1 MTSPI
6 LFDTKRHANRAHAVH
21 RVIVL
26 HHELPNFLGKPIVTV
41 LRQDQFLLSKFVPVH
56 SDDIAKMIEKIID
69 RLAELQ
75 SRPRTIPVLGHVLS
89 GLRRCGTTFR
99 GHKPA
104 GGEELPAEPTRRH
117 ILCVRVCSP
126 MRLWVRRECRLA
138 SRPPSRNERVG
149 MFVFRASGSL
159 AISEALR
166 AGTHGFASHGYPWF
180 AFVSGTRRFV
190 GYRRTSVTS

>member
-75 SRPRTIPVLGHVLS
+75 SRPRTIPVLGHDTLGVEEVWHHVSWPQASRGRGATGRTHQTAHPMRARLQPHEAVGETGMPLGIPS
-89 GLRRCGTTFR
+89 SISEREGGNVRFSCLRQPGDLRSPVGWD
-99 GHKPA
+99 PW
-104 GGEELPAEPTRRH
+104 
-117 ILCVRVCSP
+117 LCVPRLPVVCLCQRHP
-126 MRLWVRRECRLA
+126 TLCRL
-138 SRPPSRNERVG
+138 SKD
-149 MFVFRASGSL
+149 
-159 AISEALR
+159 
-166 AGTHGFASHGYPWF
+166 
-180 AFVSGTRRFV
+180 
-190 GYRRTSVTS
+190 